1 MSLFQKLNNRSHTL
15 QPLHNNANTP
25 IKIIHNNNCESDNCL
40 NSINYKYKVKEFDS
54 FKNNS
59 KNVNVSHLE
68 KINNDYTK
76 KISDLKYKI
85 QVEELKNI
93 QLKSKKFYRKENLK
107 YSFQKTISNQA
118 NNLLKEVHSVKTE
131 FMVNNLRINQIMDPN
146 YFIYLSEKLNTVNE
160 GISVLR
166 KHNLNKESK
175 HKWQKNRETCLTN
188 LTRDTKSEIN
198 FMQESNNEINKIS
211 GVINEITNRIQIL
224 TKNSNIYDQR
234 IKTAELLVDE
244 MPIKD
249 LTYQKAK
256 DIDELTKTYKILEG
270 KKLKLSSEI
279 NILETKSQYLKKDCM
294 NQIKYLDGQIIS
306 IKNQIDLHK
315 K

>member
-1 MSLFQKLNNRSHTL
+1 M
-15 QPLHNNANTP
+15 
-25 IKIIHNNNCESDNCL
+25 
-40 NSINYKYKVKEFDS
+40 
-54 FKNNS
+54 
-59 KNVNVSHLE
+59 SHLE

-118 NNLLKEVHSVKTE
+118 NNLLKKVHSVKTE